1 MQLIEEVFKNLTKW
15 GPHPALIEPRKPQSS
30 IALSGEE
37 LLERVLALSHMLQE
51 WGIGRK
57 APTLLFLENSVDFV
71 VLLLALMN
79 LEAVPIPVNPEY
91 RSIELE
97 EIFTNARPRAVFC
110 ESSYLPLV
118 EGYCRGSA
126 IILHDRENFTLL
138 RDTGNKETPVLA
150 SDEIVALYY
159 TYRGYGYPL
168 GAMLSEKQYLL
179 GVQAVQYELAA
190 RPGEVMMILLPFSH
204 IYPVICGLFL
214 CLLYRVTA
222 VIAHTLHPR
231 KIFQYIDSFKVDYM
245 TAVPELYELL
255 WRCRQMA
262 LDTRSLKLLISGG
275 SCLSDEL
282 FHNIYKDFG
291 VYLAH
296 GYGLTEFTP
305 VSGNSANHNRIGTVG
320 PVCKGVKVKIDQ
332 DAADGSGEILFQT
345 DGMALG
351 YLHRPAETTAAIR
364 DGWFR
369 TGDIGRIDN
378 GYLVFVREK
387 KNTRKVNGNM
397 VDLME
402 VRRAFL
408 SIPGIDVAHIS
419 YSRGTL
425 SGVIEATRGGG
436 VIPDTAAVKKELR
449 NKIAQYKIPKHIEIV
464 YRILG

>member
-1 MQLIEEVFKNLTKW
+1 MQLIEKVFKNLSRW
-15 GPHPALIEPRKPQSS
+15 GPHPALIEPRRSQNS
-30 IALSGEE
+30 IVLSGEE
-37 LLERVLALSHMLQE
+37 LLERVLSMSRTLQE
-51 WGIGRK
+51 WGINRK
-57 APTLLFLENSVDFV
+57 APVLLILENSVDFII
-71 VLLLALMN
+71 LYLALIN
-79 LEAVPIPVNPEY
+79 LEAVPIPVKPEY

-97 EIFTNARPRAVFC
+97 EIFANARPKAVFC
-110 ESSYLPLV
+110 ERPHLPLV
-118 EGYCRGSA
+118 EPYCRGSA
-126 IILHDRENFTLL
+126 IMLHDKDSFTLL
-138 RDTGNKETPVLA
+138 RGTRKTGIPFLA
-150 SDEIVALYY
+150 SEEVVALYY

-179 GVQAVQYELAA
+179 GVDAVQYELAA
-190 RPGEVMMILLPFSH
+190 RPGDVMLILLPFSH

-255 WRCRQMA
+255 WKCRQMA
-262 LDTRSLKLLISGG
+262 LDTHSLKLLLSGG
-275 SCLSDEL
+275 SYLSDEL
-282 FHNIYKDFG
+282 YHNIYRDFG

-320 PVCKGVKVKIDQ
+320 PACNGVQVKIEQ
-332 DAADGSGEILFQT
+332 SSEDGSGEILFQT
-345 DGMALG
+345 DGMTLG
-351 YLHRPAETTAAIR
+351 YLHRPDETAAAIR
-364 DGWFR
+364 DGWFQ

-378 GYLVFVREK
+378 GYLVFIREK

-402 VRRAFL
+402 VRKAFL
-408 SIPGIDVAHIS
+408 SIPGIDEVHIS

-425 SGVIEATRGGG
+425 SGLVKASGDRRMIPHTATL
-436 VIPDTAAVKKELR
+436 KKELTH
-449 NKIAQYKIPKHIEIV
+449 KIDQYKIPNLIQI
-464 YRILG
+464 I

>member
-1 MQLIEEVFKNLTKW
+1 MI
-15 GPHPALIEPRKPQSS
+15 
-30 IALSGEE
+30 
-37 LLERVLALSHMLQE
+37 
-51 WGIGRK
+51 
-57 APTLLFLENSVDFV
+57 
-71 VLLLALMN
+71 
-79 LEAVPIPVNPEY
+79 
-91 RSIELE
+91 
-97 EIFTNARPRAVFC
+97 
-110 ESSYLPLV
+110 
-118 EGYCRGSA
+118 
-126 IILHDRENFTLL
+126 HDRGNFTLL
-138 RDTGNKETPVLA
+138 RGTGKKQTPVVA
-150 SDEIVALYY
+150 SEQVVALYY

-179 GVQAVQYELAA
+179 GVHAVQHELAA

-231 KIFQYIDSFKVDYM
+231 KIFEYIDSFGVDYM

-255 WRCRQMA
+255 WRCRRMA
-262 LDTRSLKLLISGG
+262 LDTRSLKLLLSGG

-282 FHNIYKDFG
+282 YHKIYGDFG
-291 VYLAH
+291 VHLAH

-332 DAADGSGEILFQT
+332 SASDGSGEILFQT

-351 YLHRPAETTAAIR
+351 YLHRPAETADAIR

-378 GYLVFVREK
+378 GYLVFLREK

-408 SIPGIDVAHIS
+408 SIPGIDEAHIS

-425 SGVIEATRGGG
+425 SGTVEECGGRRM
-436 VIPDTAAVKKELR
+436 IPDTTAVKQELTH
-449 NKIAQYKIPKHIEIV
+449 KIAQYKIPKHIQFA
-464 YRILG
+464 